1 MRKRTDQIK
10 AQNEYDKGN
19 AFQRCEYLRRQIIEL
34 NHRTEKWDADMRTEI
49 NKLKKVKRRY
59 VNIEEE
65 KYHYEELVENQDVN

>member
-1 MRKRTDQIK
+1 MRKRTDQILR
-10 AQNEYDKGN
+10 QNEYDKGN

-34 NHRTEKWDADMRTEI
+34 NHQTEKWDADMRTEI
-49 NKLKKVKRRY
+49 NTLKKVKSRY

>member
-1 MRKRTDQIK
+1 
-10 AQNEYDKGN
+10 
-19 AFQRCEYLRRQIIEL
+19 
-34 NHRTEKWDADMRTEI
+34 MRTEI